1 MSGGQATGQRRPM
14 VPIEDIIR
22 GLNDRLEELCAALL
36 PQARRAGPLLEVGSL
51 HGEAGKS
58 LKVNL
63 TGARRGRWKDYTTEQ
78 RGDALELVAAVA
90 CAGNKTAAI
99 RWARQWLG
107 LDAMPPGEWERQR
120 AELAARAA
128 AAVKQAQED
137 DEKTQARCMREW
149 LNAEGQLAGSPV
161 DLYLAGRGIRLTQLR
176 RPPGA
181 LRYHPGLWNPETK
194 REWPA
199 MVGCIYRLDNPKL
212 VGIHRTW
219 LQVRGDGSVAKAPL
233 KDAKMSLGHVQGGFV
248 ALSRGRTGLSLP
260 KAPDG
265 EVVALSEGI
274 EDGLSI
280 AIAFPD
286 MRVLCAISLGNM
298 INLTFPP
305 NVAEVA
311 IISQNDKPG
320 SPAANTLDRV
330 VERFRKDGKRVR
342 VLRPDPGY
350 KDFNDML
357 RGVKMK
363 PENKQ

>member
-1 MSGGQATGQRRPM
+1 MSGAARRPM
-14 VPIEDIIR
+14 VPIDDIVR
-22 GLNDRLEELCAALL
+22 GLTDRLEQLCTALL
-36 PQARRAGPLLEVGSL
+36 PAARRAGPLLEVGSL
-51 HGEAGKS
+51 QGEPGKS
-58 LKVNL
+58 LKIKL
-63 TGARRGRWKDYTTEQ
+63 TGARRGNWKDYSTEQ

-90 CAGNKTAAI
+90 CGGNKTEAI

-107 LDAMPPGEWERQR
+107 FDAMPPGQWEKQR
-120 AELAARAA
+120 AELAARAEV
-128 AAVKQAQED
+128 AVKQAQVD
-137 DEKTQARCMREW
+137 DEKTQARCMRDW
-149 LNAEGQLAGSPV
+149 LNAEGSLAGSPV
-161 DLYLAGRGIRLTQLR
+161 DLYLAGRGIRLSQLR

-181 LRYHPGLWNPETK
+181 LRFHPSLWNPETN

-199 MVGCIYRLDNPKL
+199 MLGCIYRLDTPKL
-212 VGIHRTW
+212 VGLHRTW
-219 LQVRGDGSVAKAPL
+219 LQVRGDGSVSKAPL

-280 AIAFPD
+280 ALAFPD

-298 INLTFPP
+298 INLTFPS

-311 IISQNDKPG
+311 IVGQNDKPT
-320 SPAANTLDRV
+320 SAAANTLDRV
-330 VERFRKDGKRVR
+330 VERFRKSGKRVR
-342 VLRPDPGY
+342 VMRPPPGY

-357 RGVKMK
+357 RGIKIK
-363 PENKQ
+363 PENEQ